1 MPTGSES
8 GFGSADTARWRQRP
22 DGSNWGDFG
31 PDDQVGRMN
40 LITPERRLAGA
51 REIRAGRAFCL
62 SLPLDYPGGT
72 ALTGLRA
79 PPRRIAAMFG
89 DQPAYNMVWPAPD
102 GVDRDV
108 VCDDAVLLFTRYSTQ
123 WDALSHW
130 GQLYDGIGDGVARKT
145 YYNGYRKWE

>member
-40 LITPERRLAGA
+40 LMTPERRLAGA

-79 PPRRIAAMFG
+79 PPRRIAAMLG
-89 DQPAYNMVWPAPD
+89 DQPGYNMVWHDHD
-102 GVDRDV
+102 GVDRHV
-108 VCDDAVLLFTRYSTQ
+108 VCDEAVMLFQRYSTK
-123 WDALSHW
+123 WDALSH
-130 GQLYDGIGDGVARKT
+130 GCQLYDGSGDA
-145 YYNGYRKWE
+145 NGRLHVC